1 MIPNVFLRGIAR
13 VYADNVDVDDQNL
26 QAPMDRFHKPRMNA
40 DRIIESTHSEIAEAA
55 EKKKSDDPFAGFSE
69 L

>member
-1 MIPNVFLRGIAR
+1 M
-13 VYADNVDVDDQNL
+13 YADNVDVDDQNL